1 LKNYIAEDYN
11 KIRQLIDDQKLIRDG
26 IQDITGDLKKKGTQ
40 KDGEENLEQL
50 KDFIQ
55 EGKDLCNILDDDEG

>member
-1 LKNYIAEDYN
+1 MKNYIAEDYN